1 MFGFL
6 LLVLADQAPA
16 PWQKYLPSN
25 ITWASATVDNDR
37 FWIKSEE
44 VTREAPREI
53 AVWIHGEHGYNR
65 DVSYKK
71 SAQWIRF
78 RCDGTLQ
85 LLASKTT
92 NAEGKTDRW
101 DGAGAITRISAGTIY
116 ADIERKFCAS
126 GK

>member
-1 MFGFL
+1 MFGL
-6 LLVLADQAPA
+6 LLLALADQASA
-16 PWQKYLPSN
+16 SWKAYLPSN
-25 ITWASATVDNDR
+25 ISWASATVDNDR

-53 AVWIHGEHGYNR
+53 AIWIHGEHGYN
-65 DVSYKK
+65 DHVTYKK

-92 NAEGKTDRW
+92 NAEGQTDSW
-101 DGAGAITRISAGTIY
+101 KGDGGITPIRSGSIY
-116 ADIERKFCAS
+116 ADIERTFCAS
-126 GK
+126 AK

>member
-6 LLVLADQAPA
+6 LLALADQAPA

-25 ITWASATVDNDR
+25 ISWASATVENDR

-44 VTREAPREI
+44 VTREAPREVE
-53 AVWIHGEHGYNR
+53 VWIHGEHGYNHQ
-65 DVSYKK
+65 VAYKK
-71 SAQWIRF
+71 SAQLVRF

-92 NAEGKTDRW
+92 NAEGRTDSW
-101 DGAGAITRISAGTIY
+101 KGEAGVTPISAGTIY
-116 ADIERKFCAS
+116 ADIERRFCSPA
-126 GK
+126 K

>member
-1 MFGFL
+1 MLGL
-6 LLVLADQAPA
+6 LLLGLADAPSQ
-16 PWQKYLPSN
+16 PWKAYLPSN
-25 ITWASATVDNDR
+25 ISWASVTVDNDR

-53 AVWIHGEHGYNR
+53 TVWIHGEHGYN
-65 DVSYKK
+65 DHVNYKT

-92 NAEGKTDRW
+92 NAEGRTDSW
-101 DGAGAITRISAGTIY
+101 KGDGGIDRISAGSVY
-116 ADIERKFCAS
+116 ADVERTFCTSA
-126 GK
+126 K